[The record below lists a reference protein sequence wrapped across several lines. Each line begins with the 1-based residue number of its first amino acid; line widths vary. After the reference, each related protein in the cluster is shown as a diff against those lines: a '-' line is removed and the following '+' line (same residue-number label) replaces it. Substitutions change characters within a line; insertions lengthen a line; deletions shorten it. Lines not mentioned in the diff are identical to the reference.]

1 MDTYPISATMQPMSK
16 NWIYWRIGHIIIDV
30 LGVYGA
36 FLLAYFARVGWIFS
50 TDFPIALFALLSGGA
65 TVVWIGFL
73 IFSKYYRIPP
83 RSGGRKWFDF
93 FLAVAGGLLA
103 VGMLIVTYFF
113 PREIL
118 FSRLIGLYIF
128 LFGIVW
134 LALTQWIFRSLLAWA
149 KKQEKNIYRTL
160 IVGANRVSEKLIQ
173 AIETNPYAPYKIIG
187 VIDPYG
193 LYKSSGFKL
202 QTSNYKLQ
210 KSEKIIPLLGKLD
223 KLESVCEEE
232 GITAL
237 IQCDGFEHTLNLISF
252 CDEKNIKFQFD
263 PALRGIF
270 EDNLRVREVAGVT
283 MISFVQRDFSGRKKL
298 KFRLIDWVLRQVF
311 DVD

>member
-1 MDTYPISATMQPMSK
+1 MDTYPFSATMLAMSK
-16 NWIYWRIGHIIIDV
+16 NWIYWRIGHIFMDV

-36 FLLAYFARVGWIFS
+36 FLLAYFTRVGWIFS
-50 TDFPIALFALLSGGA
+50 TDFPFELFALLSGGA
-65 TVVWIGFL
+65 TIVWIGFL
-73 IFSKYYRIPP
+73 VFSKYYRIPP
-83 RSGGRKWFDF
+83 RSGERKWFDL
-93 FLAVAGGLLA
+93 FLALAGGALA
-103 VGMLIVTYFF
+103 VGILIVTYFF

-118 FSRLIGLYIF
+118 FSRLIGVYIF

-134 LALTQWIFRSLLAWA
+134 LFLTQWIFRTILAWA

-160 IVGANRVSEKLIQ
+160 VVGANRVSEKLIE

-193 LYKSSGFKL
+193 MAKHIKGSS
-202 QTSNYKLQ
+202 
-210 KSEKIIPLLGKLD
+210 LLGKLD
-223 KLESVCEEE
+223 KLESVCEKE

-298 KFRLIDWVLRQVF
+298 IFRFIDWILRQVF